1 MIPGVNLVPVYLF
14 LVEKTLLLVD
24 DFPQLLEIS
33 LWIIDKLLFPNAGR
47 EKPQAENQ
55 AETLLQYS
63 INDRILHGAFLL
75 IGSDSR
81 WQGSAVLVADAEQ
94 VVYKSHHEYLRIRVC
109 LNSVQFG
116 LLKIAQIAEAHFGI
130 SDREVDR

>member
-14 LVEKTLLLVD
+14 IVEKTVLLVD
-24 DFPQLLEIS
+24 DFSQLLEIS

>member
-14 LVEKTLLLVD
+14 VVEKTVLLVD
-24 DFPQLLEIS
+24 DFSQLLEIS

>member
-14 LVEKTLLLVD
+14 VVEKTVLLVD

-47 EKPQAENQ
+47 EKPQTENQ

-130 SDREVDR
+130 FDREVDR

>member
-1 MIPGVNLVPVYLF
+1 MNLVPVYLF
-14 LVEKTLLLVD
+14 IVEKTVLLVD
-24 DFPQLLEIS
+24 DFSQLLEIS

>member
-1 MIPGVNLVPVYLF
+1 MNLVPVYLF
-14 LVEKTLLLVD
+14 VVEKTVLLVD

-47 EKPQAENQ
+47 EKPQTENQ

-130 SDREVDR
+130 FDREVDR

>member
-14 LVEKTLLLVD
+14 VVEKTVLLVD

-47 EKPQAENQ
+47 EKPQTENQ

-63 INDRILHGAFLL
+63 INDRILNGAFLL

>member
-14 LVEKTLLLVD
+14 VVEKTVLLVD
-24 DFPQLLEIS
+24 DFSQLLEIS

-47 EKPQAENQ
+47 EKPQTENQ

>member
-14 LVEKTLLLVD
+14 IVEKTVLLVD
-24 DFPQLLEIS
+24 DFLQLLEIS